1 MMDSWKFFLPESRH
15 AGATV
20 RELANI
26 ADFVEKISSDVPLS
40 KILGYRFS
48 DLYPTII
55 SWLSKEVCG
64 MVFAYLSR

>member
-1 MMDSWKFFLPESRH
+1 MMDSWKYLLPESRH
-15 AGATV
+15 AGATL

-26 ADFVEKISSDVPLS
+26 ADFAEKISSDVPLS
-40 KILGYRFS
+40 KILCGAFS

-64 MVFAYLSR
+64 MVFACLSG